1 MKIENELVL
10 KFLPHRDAFLF
21 VDTIEDVVAPR
32 ELSEGELLPLK
43 ELVGTKVI
51 ANFHMREDHPIFAG
65 HFPGNPIFPGVAQ
78 VEMMA
83 QASSFIYV
91 HAYENPYIQ
100 NMDVALVSISNAKF
114 RKPVYPGMDLVIET
128 ECAKVR
134 GPMVESHC
142 RLLHDGQLVSECT
155 VMASVKM

>member
-1 MKIENELVL
+1 MKVSNEFVL
-10 KFLPHRDAFLF
+10 QFLPHRDPFLF
-21 VDTIEDVVAPR
+21 IDSVKDVIPAR
-32 ELSEGELLPLK
+32 ELTEGEILPLK
-43 ELVGTKVI
+43 ELVGSKVQ

-91 HAYENPYIQ
+91 NAFENPYGQ

-114 RKPVYPGMDLVIET
+114 RKPVLPGMDLEIET
-128 ECAKVR
+128 ECTKIR

-142 RLLHDGQLVSECT
+142 KLFCDGQLMSECT